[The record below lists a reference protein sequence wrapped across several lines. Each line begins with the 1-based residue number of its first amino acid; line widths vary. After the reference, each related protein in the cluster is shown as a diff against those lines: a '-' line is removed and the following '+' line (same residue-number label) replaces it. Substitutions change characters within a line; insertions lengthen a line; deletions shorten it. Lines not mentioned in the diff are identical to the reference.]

1 MTAGSGKQGRGLD
14 QVVIQVR
21 KDGNVGSVDNLET
34 GGGKQGTWAFGVNA
48 RDWDNVGGA
57 GLGSGGSN

>member
-34 GGGKQGTWAFGVNA
+34 GGGKQGTWAFGMNA
-48 RDWDNVGGA
+48 
-57 GLGSGGSN
+57 